1 MGQDH
6 GAAMRNTA
14 LLLAGLLLILSSSS
28 AQIAGRSGA
37 YSRMGF
43 GARGIGMGNAMVAL
57 PAGDV
62 NGYYNPA
69 VLPYSNYRNLSA
81 SFGILALDRR
91 LNFLS
96 YSQPLQPDA
105 GISLAIINSGVSEID
120 GRDSDGEPT
129 GPLQTSENQ
138 AILSFANRFKG
149 GFSLGI
155 NLKLLYY
162 HLYTGVTSVT
172 VGIDAGLL
180 IPINGSL
187 SIGAVV
193 RDINSKYKWDTANLY
208 GQSGNTTTDDFP
220 LLYAAGLAYELPDSI
235 GFVTADVEASNE
247 SSFHGRAG
255 LEFFLIPEVTV
266 RGGVDRIDFKEKG
279 NGIRPSAGFTL
290 RTRLEDDTLP
300 VVNPD
305 LLAVNYT
312 YVIEPFA
319 STGIH
324 FISLSVGF

>member
-1 MGQDH
+1 
-6 GAAMRNTA
+6 MRILA
-14 LLLAGLLLILSSSS
+14 FVLVGFLLVPGSSSG
-28 AQIAGRSGA
+28 QIGGRAGA
-37 YSRMGF
+37 YARMGF
-43 GARGIGMGNAMVAL
+43 GARGIGMGNAMIAV
-57 PAGDV
+57 PGGDV

-69 VLPYSNYRNLSA
+69 ILPYSGYRSLSA
-81 SFGILALDRR
+81 SFGILSLDRR

-105 GISLAIINSGVSEID
+105 GISIAIINSGVSEID

-155 NLKLLYY
+155 NLKLLYH

-172 VGIDAGLL
+172 VGIDAGLYV
-180 IPINGSL
+180 PITKAFSA
-187 SIGAVV
+187 GAAVK
-193 RDINSKYKWDTANLY
+193 DISSKYKWDTANLY
-208 GQSGNTTTDDFP
+208 GQNGNTTTDEFP
-220 LLYAAGLAYELPDSI
+220 LLYAAGIAYLLPDSLGVI
-235 GFVTADVEASNE
+235 AVDIEASN
-247 SSFHGRAG
+247 SSSLFGKAG
-255 LEFFLIPEVTV
+255 VEFFIIPEIAV
-266 RGGVDRIDFKEKG
+266 RGGIDRIDLKEKG
-279 NGIRPSAGFTL
+279 TGVRPSAGFTV
-290 RTRLEDDTLP
+290 RTSLQDDTLP
-300 VVNPD
+300 LVNPD
-305 LLAVNYT
+305 MIAVNYA